1 MKKKNIDHYGINAK
15 EALKSLSLS
24 NNKQRN
30 NALNE
35 TAKLLKANINEIL
48 EANKIDIENS
58 KKKSMSNSFIDR
70 LSLDKKRINSI
81 IDGLMDISKL
91 EDPLNKVLSTWDR
104 PNGLN
109 ISKISVPLGV
119 IGIIYESRPNVT
131 IDAGALCI
139 KSGNTC
145 ILRGG
150 SDSFHTSTLLTKFL
164 QQGLK
169 FAGLPETCV
178 QIIDTTD
185 REMVTEILKASK
197 YIDIIV
203 PRGGKSLVAKIQ
215 KEAKV
220 PVFAHLEGICH
231 VYVDHEINLDKSI
244 KIIINSKMRR
254 TGICGAAETLLIDK
268 KLEKDSILKII
279 SKLQEA
285 NCEIRGDK
293 SLKNIV
299 SNITLAN
306 EEDWKTEY
314 LDSIISIKIVNGV
327 KEAISHI
334 DKYSSNHT
342 ESIITEN
349 KNTANFFLNNVDS
362 AIVIHNASTQ
372 FADGGEFGMGAEIG
386 ISTGRLHAR
395 GPVGASHL
403 TSFKYLVRGNGQIRE
418 N

>member
-1 MKKKNIDHYGINAK
+1 MINKNIKNYGIKAK
-15 EALKSLSLS
+15 EAFKILSLS
-24 NNKQRN
+24 DNEQRN

-35 TAKLLKANINEIL
+35 TAKLLKGNINKIL
-48 EANKIDIENS
+48 EANKIDVENG
-58 KKKSMSNSFIDR
+58 KRKSLSNSFIDR
-70 LSLDKKRINSI
+70 LSLDEKRINSI
-81 IDGLMDISKL
+81 IDGLIDISKL
-91 EDPLNKVLSTWDR
+91 DDPLNKDLGTWDR
-104 PNGLN
+104 PNGLI

-139 KSGNTC
+139 KSGNAC

-150 SDSFHTSTLLTKFL
+150 SDSFHTSTILTNFL

-169 FAGLPETCV
+169 LAGLPETCI

-185 REMVTEILKASK
+185 RQMVTELLKASE

-215 KEAKV
+215 EEAKV

-231 VYVDHEINLDKSI
+231 IYVDYEANLEKSI

-268 KLEKDSILKII
+268 KLHRDSIHKII
-279 SKLQEA
+279 IQLQKA
-285 NCEIRGDK
+285 NCEVRGEK
-293 SLKNIV
+293 FLKDIE
-299 SNITLAN
+299 SNVILAN
-306 EEDWKTEY
+306 EEDWATEY
-314 LDSIISIKIVNGV
+314 LDAIISVKLVDGV
-327 KEAISHI
+327 QQAVSHI
-334 DKYSSNHT
+334 NKYSSQHT
-342 ESIITEN
+342 ETILTDNE
-349 KNTANFFLNNVDS
+349 KTANYFLKNVDS
-362 AIVIHNASTQ
+362 AIVMKNASTQ

-395 GPVGASHL
+395 GPVGANQL
-403 TSFKYLVRGNGQIRE
+403 TSFKYVVKGDGQIRP

>member
-1 MKKKNIDHYGINAK
+1 MGKKNIDHYGINAK

-24 NNKQRN
+24 ENKQRN
-30 NALNE
+30 NALYE
-35 TAKLLKANINEIL
+35 TAKLLKANIDQIL
-48 EANKIDIENS
+48 EENKIDIENG
-58 KKKSMSNSFIDR
+58 KTKSMSNSFIDR
-70 LSLDKKRINSI
+70 LSLDKKRILSI
-81 IDGLMDISKL
+81 VDSLIDISKL

-109 ISKISVPLGV
+109 ISRISVPLGV
-119 IGIIYESRPNVT
+119 VGIIYESRPNVT

-169 FAGLPETCV
+169 LAGLPEKCV

-185 REMVTEILKASK
+185 RNMVTEILKASK

-231 VYVDHEINLDKSI
+231 VYLDHELDLNKSI

-268 KLEKDSILKII
+268 KLKKENILKIT
-279 SKLQEA
+279 SQLKA
-285 NCEIRGDK
+285 VNCEIRGDK
-293 SLKNIV
+293 FLKDIDP
-299 SNITLAN
+299 NITLAN
-306 EEDWKTEY
+306 EEDWSTEY
-314 LDSIISIKIVNGV
+314 LDAIISVKIVDGV
-327 KEAISHI
+327 EQAVSHI
-334 DKYSSNHT
+334 NRYSSQHT
-342 ESIITEN
+342 ETIITEN
-349 KNTANFFLNNVDS
+349 DETANYFFKHVNS
-362 AIVIHNASTQ
+362 AIVMKNASTQ

-395 GPVGASHL
+395 GPVGANQL
-403 TSFKYLVRGNGQIRE
+403 TSFKYIVKGNGQIRP

>member
-1 MKKKNIDHYGINAK
+1 MKNKNIDHYGINAK
-15 EALKSLSLS
+15 EAFRSLSLS
-24 NNKQRN
+24 DNKQRN
-30 NALNE
+30 HALKE
-35 TAKLLKANINEIL
+35 TAKLLKANIDQIL

-58 KKKSMSNSFIDR
+58 QKKSMSNSFIDR
-70 LSLDKKRINSI
+70 LSLDKKRIYSI
-81 IDGLMDISKL
+81 IDGLIDISKL
-91 EDPLNKVLSTWDR
+91 EDPLNKVLSKWDR

-169 FAGLPETCV
+169 IAGLPETCV

-185 REMVTEILKASK
+185 RKMVTEILKASN

-231 VYVDHEINLDKSI
+231 VYVDNEINLDKSI

-268 KLEKDSILKII
+268 NLEKESILKII
-279 SKLQEA
+279 SQLQEV
-285 NCEIRGDK
+285 NCEIRGHK
-293 SLKNIV
+293 SLKDIV
-299 SNITLAN
+299 PDITLAN
-306 EEDWKTEY
+306 EEDWSTEY
-314 LDSIISIKIVNGV
+314 LDAIISVKLVNGV
-327 KEAISHI
+327 EQAVSHI
-334 DKYSSNHT
+334 NKYSSQHT
-342 ESIITEN
+342 ETIITEN
-349 KNTANFFLNNVDS
+349 EENASYFLTNVDS
-362 AIVIHNASTQ
+362 AIVMKNASTQ

-395 GPVGASHL
+395 GPVGANQL
-403 TSFKYLVRGNGQIRE
+403 TSFKYIVNGDGQIRP

>member
-15 EALKSLSLS
+15 EALRSLSLS
-24 NNKQRN
+24 DNKQRN
-30 NALNE
+30 HALKE
-35 TAKLLKANINEIL
+35 TAKLLKANIDQIL

-58 KKKSMSNSFIDR
+58 QKKSMSNSFIDR
-70 LSLDKKRINSI
+70 LSLDKKRIYSI
-81 IDGLMDISKL
+81 IDGLIDISKL

-169 FAGLPETCV
+169 IAGLPETCV

-185 REMVTEILKASK
+185 RKMVTEILQASK

-231 VYVDHEINLDKSI
+231 VYVDNEINLDKSI

-268 KLEKDSILKII
+268 NLEKESILKII
-279 SKLQEA
+279 SQLQEV

-293 SLKNIV
+293 SLKDIV
-299 SNITLAN
+299 PGITLAN
-306 EEDWKTEY
+306 EEDWSTEY
-314 LDSIISIKIVNGV
+314 LDAIISVKLVNGV
-327 KEAISHI
+327 EQAVSHI
-334 DKYSSNHT
+334 NKYSSQHT
-342 ESIITEN
+342 ETIITEN
-349 KNTANFFLNNVDS
+349 EENASYFLTNVDS
-362 AIVIHNASTQ
+362 AIVMKNASTQ

-395 GPVGASHL
+395 GPVGANQL
-403 TSFKYLVRGNGQIRE
+403 TSFKYIVNGDGQIRP

>member
-15 EALKSLSLS
+15 EAFRSLSLS
-24 NNKQRN
+24 DNKQRN

-35 TAKLLKANINEIL
+35 TAKLLRANINQIL

-58 KKKSMSNSFIDR
+58 QKKSMPNSFIDR
-70 LSLDKKRINSI
+70 LSLDKKRIYSI
-81 IDGLMDISKL
+81 IDGLIDISKL

-131 IDAGALCI
+131 IDAGALCV

-169 FAGLPETCV
+169 IAGLPETCV

-185 REMVTEILKASK
+185 RKMVTEILKASK

-268 KLEKDSILKII
+268 NLEKESILKII
-279 SKLQEA
+279 SQLQEV
-285 NCEIRGDK
+285 NCEIRGEKTLND
-293 SLKNIV
+293 IV
-299 SNITLAN
+299 PNITLAN
-306 EEDWKTEY
+306 EEDWSTEY
-314 LDSIISIKIVNGV
+314 LDAIISVKLVDGV
-327 KEAISHI
+327 EQAVSHI
-334 DKYSSNHT
+334 
-342 ESIITEN
+342 
-349 KNTANFFLNNVDS
+349 NTVS
-362 AIVIHNASTQ
+362 YT
-372 FADGGEFGMGAEIG
+372 
-386 ISTGRLHAR
+386 
-395 GPVGASHL
+395 HL
-403 TSFKYLVRGNGQIRE
+403 TLPTILLV
-418 N
+418 

>member
-1 MKKKNIDHYGINAK
+1 MKKKYIDHYGIKAK
-15 EALKSLSLS
+15 EAFRNLSLS
-24 NNKQRN
+24 DNKQRN

-35 TAKLLKANINEIL
+35 TAKLLKANINQIL

-58 KKKSMSNSFIDR
+58 QKKSMSNSFIDR
-70 LSLDKKRINSI
+70 LSLDKKRIYSI
-81 IDGLMDISKL
+81 IDGLIDISKL

-131 IDAGALCI
+131 IDAGALCV

-150 SDSFHTSTLLTKFL
+150 SDSFYTSTILTKFL

-169 FAGLPETCV
+169 LAGLPETCV

-185 REMVTEILKASK
+185 RKMVTEILKASN

-231 VYVDHEINLDKSI
+231 VYVDNEINLDKSI

-268 KLEKDSILKII
+268 NLEKESILKII
-279 SKLQEA
+279 SQLQEV
-285 NCEIRGDK
+285 NCEIRGHK
-293 SLKNIV
+293 SLKDIV
-299 SNITLAN
+299 PDITLAN
-306 EEDWKTEY
+306 EEDWSTEY
-314 LDSIISIKIVNGV
+314 LDAIISVKLVDGV
-327 KEAISHI
+327 EQAVSHI
-334 DKYSSNHT
+334 NKYSSQHT
-342 ESIITEN
+342 ETIITEN
-349 KNTANFFLNNVDS
+349 EETANYFLTNVDS
-362 AIVIHNASTQ
+362 AIVMKNASTQ

-395 GPVGASHL
+395 GPVGANQL
-403 TSFKYLVRGNGQIRE
+403 TSFKYIVNGDGQIRP

>member
-1 MKKKNIDHYGINAK
+1 MKNKNIDHYGINAK
-15 EALKSLSLS
+15 EAFRSLSLS
-24 NNKQRN
+24 DNKQRN
-30 NALNE
+30 HALKE
-35 TAKLLKANINEIL
+35 TAKLLKANIDQIL

-58 KKKSMSNSFIDR
+58 QKKSMSNSFIDR
-70 LSLDKKRINSI
+70 LSLDKKRIYSI
-81 IDGLMDISKL
+81 IDGLIDISKL
-91 EDPLNKVLSTWDR
+91 EDPLNKVLSKWDR

-169 FAGLPETCV
+169 IAGLPETCV

-185 REMVTEILKASK
+185 RKMVTEILKASN

-231 VYVDHEINLDKSI
+231 VYVDNEINLDKSI

-268 KLEKDSILKII
+268 NLEKESILKII
-279 SKLQEA
+279 SQLQEV

-293 SLKNIV
+293 SLKDIV
-299 SNITLAN
+299 PDITLAN
-306 EEDWKTEY
+306 EEDWSTEY
-314 LDSIISIKIVNGV
+314 LDAIISVKLVNGV
-327 KEAISHI
+327 EQAVSHI
-334 DKYSSNHT
+334 NKYSSQHT
-342 ESIITEN
+342 ETIITEN
-349 KNTANFFLNNVDS
+349 EENASYFLTNVDS
-362 AIVIHNASTQ
+362 AIVMKNASTQ

-395 GPVGASHL
+395 GPVGANQL
-403 TSFKYLVRGNGQIRE
+403 TSFKYIVNGDGQIRP